1 MYKPQDTDNARPAEA
16 QPALK
21 PRTTAHQAQTAPGDG
36 LFAIGLRQVR
46 RIAVLIVGGVV
57 LLAGV
62 VMLVTPGPGLVGIA
76 VGLGIL
82 SIEFDWARS
91 LLHKFKQKYTDA
103 RASFSGR
110 KGNKSESEKEHPSG
124 R

>member
-1 MYKPQDTDNARPAEA
+1 MYKPQDTENARPAEA

-21 PRTTAHQAQTAPGDG
+21 PQAAAPHAQSTPDDG

-62 VMLVTPGPGLVGIA
+62 IMLVTPGPGLVGIA

-82 SIEFDWARS
+82 SIEFAWARS
-91 LLHKFKQKYTDA
+91 LLHKFKQKYMDA
-103 RASFSGR
+103 RESFRGR
-110 KGNKSESEKEHPSG
+110 KTNKSESE
-124 R
+124 